1 MSTSNIRRERRKAL
15 NSRTVVAEIVV
26 TAVFDIPN
34 HVSDEELAND
44 YMIKMSSYFNN
55 ADTKLILLEEDKKH
69 VFISKKLMT
78 SALYVEKTYEQ
89 N

>member
-1 MSTSNIRRERRKAL
+1 MSTSNVRRERRKAL

-34 HVSDEELAND
+34 HVSDEALAND

>member
-34 HVSDEELAND
+34 HVSDDELAND

-78 SALYVEKTYEQ
+78 TPLNIQETYGS
-89 N
+89 

>member
-44 YMIKMSSYFNN
+44 YMIKMSSYFK
-55 ADTKLILLEEDKKH
+55 DVESQLILLEEDKKY

-78 SALYVEKTYEQ
+78 TPLNIQETYGS
-89 N
+89 

>member
-1 MSTSNIRRERRKAL
+1 LSTSNVRRERRKAL

-34 HVSDEELAND
+34 HVSDEALAND